1 MLKPPLLRSISGQ
14 RIEGAMLRLVM
25 FLCLLFAAS
34 ASAEPLPLLKANEHW
49 LVVASTTNLDTA
61 KGIAGHFIGEDA
73 KIVSSESGYFAVVF
87 GPFPEPTVA
96 QVKRKHAGLSQL
108 PADAMLSRGSKYKEI
123 VWRENVE
130 VIGQGPLA
138 VYGRGKPLQLSSGG
152 LNVEVSVG
160 PGAEDASVDGPTQ
173 VVGKRNGTEVFRFTL
188 STEDV
193 GAAGSE
199 AGFVKLDPTSD
210 EAQLVVTRYT
220 GGTHCC
226 TQYWFITKPS
236 LSGGYVLIEGTAL
249 DGGGYS
255 FRDLD
260 GDGAMELINA
270 DNRFLY
276 AFDSYAG
283 SYAPLIVSQ
292 LRGTS
297 INEITSAPVAS
308 ALRAENDGF
317 LEFAPK
323 IEPATWRTNGFLAA
337 WVAVKARAGL
347 GDDAWQ
353 TMLENYDRN
362 STFGPMT
369 CLTGQAIE
377 QCPGDK
383 LQTIPFPKALAKFIQ
398 DTDYGPLPPA
408 AQNLLP

>member
-1 MLKPPLLRSISGQ
+1 
-14 RIEGAMLRLVM
+14 MLRFVL
-25 FLCLLFAAS
+25 FLCLFFVAS
-34 ASAEPLPLLKANEHW
+34 ANAEPLPLLKPNEHW
-49 LVVASTTNLDTA
+49 LVVASTTDLNTA
-61 KGIAGHFIGEDA
+61 KGIAGHFIGEEA

-87 GPFPEPTVA
+87 GPFAEQTVA
-96 QVKRKHAGLSQL
+96 QVKRKRGGLSQL
-108 PADAMLSRGSKYKEI
+108 PADAMLSRGKTYKEI

-130 VIGQGPLA
+130 AVGQGPLA
-138 VYGRGKPLQLSSGG
+138 AYGRGKPLQLSSGG

-160 PGAEDASVDGPTQ
+160 PSSDDASVDGPSQ
-173 VVGKRNGTEVFRFTL
+173 VVGKRNGAEVFRFALGTD
-188 STEDV
+188 EM
-193 GAAGSE
+193 GASGSE

-210 EAQLVVTRYT
+210 EAQLIVTRYT

-226 TQYWFITKPS
+226 TEYWFVTKPS
-236 LSGGYVLIEGTAL
+236 LSSGYVLIDGNAL

-276 AFDSYAG
+276 AFDSYAA
-283 SYAPLIVSQ
+283 SYAPLQVAQ

-297 INEITSAPVAS
+297 VSDVTMAKVSDDLRVENE
-308 ALRAENDGF
+308 GF
-317 LEFAPK
+317 IEFAPK
-323 IEPATWRTNGFLAA
+323 LDTATWKSNGFLAA
-337 WVAVKARAGL
+337 WVAIKARSGK

-353 TMLENYDRN
+353 TMLENYDRS

-377 QCPGDK
+377 ECPTD
-383 LQTIPFPKALAKFIQ
+383 QVQQIPFPKALAQFIQ
-398 DTDYGPLPPA
+398 DNAYGPLPQA
-408 AQNLLP
+408 AQNLAP